1 MAATR
6 QGEAGGR
13 GTLGPE
19 LRTLLASNQFGLAL
33 LIAVLVAVFATV
45 NPGFTS
51 PFNLFSLTR
60 VMGIDMVIGFA
71 MMVVL
76 VTGGLNLAVGSI
88 GVAAVMFGGWAMQV
102 QGVPVLPAMVIAVA
116 FGALLGWVNGP
127 LTVRIGVHS
136 FIVTLATMSIFFGG
150 MIVLTKAE
158 AFNAL
163 PRDFVDLGR
172 LRYWGFVSGMLP
184 MALIVGVGLWLFFNR
199 TSLGREILA
208 AGANLEAARLSGIR
222 VERTII
228 VAHAM
233 SGGLAALAG
242 LMLAARNGAA
252 LPSMAGHIGMSW
264 LLPAFLA
271 PVLGGTLLTGGVVSV
286 LGTALGAAMVTIITN
301 GLLQLQVG
309 EFWVQMFLGLILLA
323 AVLLDR
329 LRGVMAERRRTR

>member
-1 MAATR
+1 MS
-6 QGEAGGR
+6 GGR
-13 GTLGPE
+13 GAFGAE
-19 LRTLLASNQFGLAL
+19 LRALLASNQMGLAL
-33 LIAVLVAVFATV
+33 LIVVLVAIFATV
-45 NPGFTS
+45 NPGFAS

-60 VMGIDMVIGFA
+60 VMGIDMVIGFS

-88 GVAAVMFGGWAMQV
+88 GVAAVMVGGWAMQV
-102 QGVPVLPAMVIAVA
+102 QGVPVLPAMAIAVA
-116 FGALLGWVNGP
+116 FGAFLGWINGQ

-136 FIVTLATMSIFFGG
+136 FIVTLATMSIFFGA

-163 PRDFVDLGR
+163 PGSFVDLGR

-184 MALIVGVGLWLFFNR
+184 AALIVGLGLWLFFNR

-222 VERTII
+222 VERTIV

-271 PVLGGTLLTGGVVSV
+271 PVLGGTLLTGGVISV
-286 LGTALGAAMVTIITN
+286 VGTALGAAMVTIITN

-329 LRGVMAERRRTR
+329 LRGVMAERRRQVR